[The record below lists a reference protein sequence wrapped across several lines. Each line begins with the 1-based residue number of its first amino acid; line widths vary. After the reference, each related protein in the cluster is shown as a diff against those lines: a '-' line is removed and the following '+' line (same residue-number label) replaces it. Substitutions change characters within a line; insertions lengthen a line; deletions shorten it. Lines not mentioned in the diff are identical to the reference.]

1 MGFVVLRPSTFQAAP
16 SPRGKAEVCKTS
28 TPGSNPGGASTLH
41 QGSFGAYV
49 SICGIASIGCV
60 SDQRQPF
67 LNAFNRVLVPSAQQ
81 IAFAIPVSR
90 LNRRRRRE
98 HVENACQHLAQL
110 ASRASI
116 ADAAR
121 ILQAAINMCATDA
134 VDLTL
139 A

>member
-1 MGFVVLRPSTFQAAP
+1 
-16 SPRGKAEVCKTS
+16 
-28 TPGSNPGGASTLH
+28 
-41 QGSFGAYV
+41 V
-49 SICGIASIGCV
+49 SICGIASIGRV
-60 SDQRQPF
+60 GDQRQPF

-121 ILQAAINMCATDA
+121 ILQAAINMCASDA